1 MWYFGTA
8 TVTTGSVEVIGDANV
23 DFVNNVFPGD
33 AFISAG
39 NGLSIEILRA
49 DSRGKLILAR
59 PYSGPSGTF
68 AFSVQPT
75 QDYIRTLALGITDL
89 KNAYGGYRDTIL
101 QGMFP
106 DGTVAAPGMR
116 FIADQDTGVAR
127 LGDNILALVAGGV
140 ARLTADL
147 NGATIRGAYCNTT
160 ADEFPQ
166 YIVSRS
172 GVGSWRMGG
181 LAAGSNSWALQLNTT
196 PLMAMDFQGNLGVGI
211 TAPTSRL
218 DVALPGAGTPRVR
231 LISYGDEPA
240 IDFSRYTGAAG
251 LYYGGR
257 IGMSLDA
264 LCFYNAGSAAV
275 GAGAWNE
282 RMRLDGAGNL
292 LVGVAAASNHVI
304 ARGSAEGDLVMQ
316 VQGKAHPGVA
326 FFSAA
331 SGSAN
336 GSACTFALNKNS
348 QTGRSIN
355 AAGTI
360 NGSGA
365 DYAEYMLKA
374 AGCGIIA
381 KGDVCG
387 VDRDGRLTKTWADAI
402 SFAVKST
409 DPSLVG
415 GDTWAAHLPPRP
427 QAPSAEPV
435 APIKPGAAP
444 VAPVEPGPEPTEEGP
459 VYVAW
464 LDSRFAFAVAERDY
478 AVDLAEWQAATDA
491 YPAARAA
498 YEADHAAWI
507 AATAAY
513 ARDLPAWEAEL
524 EEARV
529 CVDRIAFCGQVP
541 CNVSGDFEVGDYIV
555 AAQDGDGIKAVAMQ
569 LDDMTMAQ
577 YARRIGKVWAIRDGR
592 AWIDVQHG

>member
-8 TVTTGSVEVIGDANV
+8 TVTTGSVEVIGDASV

-147 NGATIRGAYCNTT
+147 NGATVRGAYCNVIG
-160 ADEFPQ
+160 DEFPQ
-166 YIVSRS
+166 HIVSRS

-181 LAAGSNSWALQLNTT
+181 LAAGNNSWALQFNTS
-196 PLMAMDFQGNLGVGI
+196 PLVTVDISGN
-211 TAPTSRL
+211 
-218 DVALPGAGTPRVR
+218 
-231 LISYGDEPA
+231 
-240 IDFSRYTGAAG
+240 F
-251 LYYGGR
+251 
-257 IGMSLDA
+257 
-264 LCFYNAGSAAV
+264 
-275 GAGAWNE
+275 
-282 RMRLDGAGNL
+282 
-292 LVGVAAASNHVI
+292 LVGVTSGGSHTI
-304 ARGSAEGDLVMQ
+304 ARGTAAGDLILNVSGLTQGSTQFFAGGGAGPSGAAAVM
-316 VQGKAHPGVA
+316 KAGTNP
-326 FFSAA
+326 
-331 SGSAN
+331 
-336 GSACTFALNKNS
+336 T
-348 QTGRSIN
+348 TGRSI
-355 AAGTI
+355 AAGGTI
-360 NGSGA
+360 NASGA
-365 DYAEYMLKA
+365 DSAEYMVKA

-387 VDRDGRLTKTWADAI
+387 VDRDGKLTKTWTDAI
-402 SFAVKST
+402 SFVVKST
-409 DPSLVG
+409 DPHLVG
-415 GDTWAAHLPPRP
+415 GDTWAAHLPPKP
-427 QAPSAEPV
+427 EDPGAEPQPPVLPTVPADGADDAEV
-435 APIKPGAAP
+435 AS
-444 VAPVEPGPEPTEEGP
+444 
-459 VYVAW
+459 YQ
-464 LDSRFAFAVAERDY
+464 DS
-478 AVDLAEWQAATDA
+478 LAA
-491 YPAARAA
+491 YPAQVAQYRI
-498 YEADHAAWI
+498 DHDAWA

-513 ARDLPAWEAEL
+513 ARDLPKWEADFEA
-524 EEARV
+524 ARV

-555 AAQDGDGIKAVAMQ
+555 AAQDGDGIKAVAMK
-569 LDDMTMAQ
+569 LDDMTLAQ
-577 YARRIGKVWAIRDGR
+577 YARRVGKVWAIRDGR

>member
-1 MWYFGTA
+1 MWYIGIA
-8 TVTTGSVEVIGDANV
+8 NVTTNSVEVIGDANV
-23 DFVNNVFPGD
+23 DFVNNVEPGD
-33 AFISAG
+33 AFISTG
-39 NGLSIEILRA
+39 NGLTLEVLRA
-49 DSRGKLILAR
+49 ESRNKLVLAR
-59 PYSGPSGTF
+59 PYTGPTGSF

-75 QDYIRTLALGITDL
+75 QDFNRVTANAIIDL
-89 KNAYGGYRDTIL
+89 RNTYGGYRDTIL

-106 DGTVAAPGMR
+106 AGSMAAPGVR
-116 FIADQDTGVAR
+116 FVSDQDTGITVYGPNLLSA
-127 LGDNILALVAGGV
+127 VAGGV
-140 ARLTADL
+140 ERMRFGEVNSSLAPLVATA
-147 NGATIRGAYCNTT
+147 
-160 ADEFPQ
+160 
-166 YIVSRS
+166 
-172 GVGSWRMGG
+172 GVTCQQAGV
-181 LAAGSNSWALQLNTT
+181 AGSLVL
-196 PLMAMDFQGNLGVGI
+196 PLDIYGNVG
-211 TAPTSRL
+211 
-218 DVALPGAGTPRVR
+218 GAATMRVR
-231 LISYGDEPA
+231 
-240 IDFSRYTGAAG
+240 F
-251 LYYGGR
+251 
-257 IGMSLDA
+257 
-264 LCFYNAGSAAV
+264 GSAANGLNTHSFIEAQTLTSTASDLRFGTSGVEQVRIDSV
-275 GAGAWNE
+275 GS
-282 RMRLDGAGNL
+282 L

-304 ARGSAEGDLVMQ
+304 SRGTAEGDLIMQ

-374 AGCGIIA
+374 AGCGLIA

-402 SFAVKST
+402 SFVVKST

-427 QAPSAEPV
+427 EAPGAEPEPPVLPTVPEETADDAEV
-435 APIKPGAAP
+435 AAYRAA
-444 VAPVEPGPEPTEEGP
+444 
-459 VYVAW
+459 
-464 LDSRFAFAVAERDY
+464 
-478 AVDLAEWQAATDA
+478 LAA
-491 YPAARAA
+491 YPALVTQ
-498 YEADHAAWI
+498 YKADHDAWE

-513 ARDLPAWEAEL
+513 ERDLPAWQDNLEA
-524 EEARV
+524 ARI

-541 CNVSGDFEVGDYIV
+541 CNVTGDFEVGDYIV
-555 AAQDGDGIKAVAMQ
+555 AVANGAGIKAVAMK
-569 LDDMTMAQ
+569 LDDMTVAQ